1 MKEDIKKDYQ
11 ENVDTLVTFGKEG
24 YTMRKD
30 DPRTEEAKVKSKRIK
45 DGKLKDAIQS
55 GELSLWAGINLS
67 NKRED
72 NEDFLEYKDRLKTI
86 KGLEKIYKQ
95 LGREECKRQYPM
107 GFSYAIRMA
116 MENQLNKELKNKK

>member
-1 MKEDIKKDYQ
+1 MEEDIKKDYQ

-30 DPRTEEAKVKSKRIK
+30 DPRTEEAKVKSKGIK
-45 DGKLKDAIQS
+45 EGKLKDAIQS